1 MFVNQTLRAHE
12 KAEGSGEY
20 GGPQCHPAREYYS
33 ENPGYFPR
41 VRVASARIRFRD
53 LASGYTLYQLSELH
67 DMKRLSTTVS
77 EPSSSKNPRFTENQ
91 LETEKYVSILQ
102 TLRKEELI
110 SKFSEVIPT
119 LKDIISGKV
128 GS

>member
-1 MFVNQTLRAHE
+1 
-12 KAEGSGEY
+12 
-20 GGPQCHPAREYYS
+20 
-33 ENPGYFPR
+33 
-41 VRVASARIRFRD
+41 
-53 LASGYTLYQLSELH
+53 
-67 DMKRLSTTVS
+67 MKRLSTTVS

-102 TLRKEELI
+102 TLLF

>member
-1 MFVNQTLRAHE
+1 MNPRYFPRV
-12 KAEGSGEY
+12 
-20 GGPQCHPAREYYS
+20 REVFPRVR
-33 ENPGYFPR
+33 EVFPRVREIFPR
-41 VRVASARIRFRD
+41 VRVASERIRFRD
-53 LASGYTLYQLSELH
+53 LASARLASGYTLYQLSELH